1 MMSRARFFPCFAA
14 FAGAGVA
21 VFGVVFGVGML
32 LTAQSGKGADPGT
45 ALLGCG
51 ISWLAGCVG
60 AIPVAWALSKDAA
73 RVGMAILASTVLR
86 FITVLALVAPAVL
99 TRDSSRVALVCWVG
113 VCYLAML
120 AVDTLL
126 AISLMRRFSGNER

>member
-1 MMSRARFFPCFAA
+1 MAVFS
-14 FAGAGVA
+14 A
-21 VFGVVFGVGML
+21 VFGLGML
-32 LTAQSGKGADPGT
+32 LTAQSGKGADPAT

-51 ISWLAGCVG
+51 ISWLAGCIG
-60 AIPVAWALSKDAA
+60 AVPVARALAKDAA
-73 RVGMAILASTVLR
+73 RVGTAILASTVVR
-86 FITVLALVAPAVL
+86 FVTVLALVAPTVL

-113 VCYLAML
+113 VSYLAML